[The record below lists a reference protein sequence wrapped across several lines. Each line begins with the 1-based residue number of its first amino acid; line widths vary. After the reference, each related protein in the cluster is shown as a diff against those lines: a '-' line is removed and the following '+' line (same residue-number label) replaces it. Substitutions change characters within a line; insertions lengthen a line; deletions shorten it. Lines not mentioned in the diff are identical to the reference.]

1 MRKFNHEF
9 GGKNL
14 FGTDGSVV
22 SNSICRRLPFLTAR
36 TSHFLAFPFQEL
48 VCSRP
53 VGRGIRL
60 QGSLPAWRALLCV
73 FAAAAALMRVSAAP
87 ADSSTDDFT
96 AMDLEQLMAVKVPMV
111 YGASKREQKVTE
123 APSEVSIVTQDD
135 IQKFGYR
142 TLAEVLRS
150 VRGFYVTYD
159 RGYSFIGMRG
169 VNRPG
174 DYGGR
179 VLITVDG
186 HRVNEPVFD
195 SALNGNEFPLD
206 VDLIDRVEVIRGP
219 GSSLYGNN
227 AFLTVINVVTRRA
240 EGVNGVEVSGAAAS
254 YDTYTGRLT
263 YGKHFSNGL
272 NLMVSG
278 SLLDSA
284 GRETL
289 YYPEFA
295 AVNNGMARDLD
306 GEWAKKVFASVS
318 WGDFSLE
325 GLYGDRRKDLPTAAY
340 GTAFNVSPNWVNDE
354 RAFAEFKYRH
364 EFAHE
369 WQVMARVF
377 FDHYC
382 YDAYAPFD
390 VSGGTGPITF
400 NRDFAQAQS
409 WGGELQLSRTF
420 FEDHHVTFGGE
431 FKDDFTLRLKNQDID
446 PPAVYSDAQS
456 EADNFGLYLQ
466 DEFSIRTNLILNAGV
481 RYDRFITFGDTVNPR
496 AALIYSPWSETTFK
510 AIYGQAFRAPNAYEF
525 DYVAPGYAANHGLQ
539 PERIRSGELVW
550 SQGFAS
556 HYRFTASLFYNQME
570 DLITQQADPG
580 TGDSVFQNTDSVDS
594 KGVGLELEGAWDH
607 GLRGRLSYSFTE
619 ATDNA
624 TGQRLSN
631 SPQHLGKFN
640 LAIPLYAEKIFAGL
654 EVQASSSRRTVRGN
668 EVGAHAVC
676 NLTLFSH
683 ELARGLDLS
692 ASVYN
697 LFDKK
702 FSDPVSFDFTQD
714 AIQQDGRSFR
724 VKLTY
729 RF

>member
-1 MRKFNHEF
+1 MS
-9 GGKNL
+9 
-14 FGTDGSVV
+14 SVR
-22 SNSICRRLPFLTAR
+22 SGDESGFET
-36 TSHFLAFPFQEL
+36 
-48 VCSRP
+48 
-53 VGRGIRL
+53 
-60 QGSLPAWRALLCV
+60 
-73 FAAAAALMRVSAAP
+73 ALMRFPSPAGGGGPGLVPLRARHKPAARRRALPGALVVAAFVSIATAQ
-87 ADSSTDDFT
+87 ADPGTNDFT

-111 YGASKREQKVTE
+111 YGASKHEQKVTE
-123 APSEVSIVTQDD
+123 APSDVSIITQDD
-135 IQKFGYR
+135 IQKYGYR
-142 TLAEVLRS
+142 TLADVLRS

-159 RGYSFIGMRG
+159 RGYTFIGMRG

-186 HRVNEPVFD
+186 HRLNEPVFD
-195 SALNGNEFPLD
+195 SAFNGNEFPLD

-227 AFLTVINVVTRRA
+227 AFFTVINVVTRRPEGINGA
-240 EGVNGVEVSGAAAS
+240 EASGAAAG

-284 GRETL
+284 GHKTL

-295 AVNNGMARDLD
+295 SVNNGVARDLD

-318 WGDFSLE
+318 WGDFTLE

-340 GTAFNVSPNWVNDE
+340 GSVFDASPNWINDE
-354 RAFAEFKYRH
+354 RAYAELKYHH
-364 EFAHE
+364 EFANE
-369 WQVMARVF
+369 WQVMGRLF
-377 FDHYC
+377 FDHYR
-382 YDAYAPFD
+382 YDALAPFD
-390 VSGGTGPITF
+390 YSGGTGPPTF
-400 NRDFAQAQS
+400 NRDFALAQS
-409 WGGELQLSRTF
+409 RGGELQVSKTF
-420 FEDHHVTFGGE
+420 LEDHHVTFGGE
-431 FKDDFTLRLKNQDID
+431 FNDDFILRLKNQDVA
-446 PPAVYSDAQS
+446 PPMIYSDVRSDAG
-456 EADNFGLYLQ
+456 DFGLYLQ

-481 RYDRFITFGDTVNPR
+481 RYDHFTTFGDTVDPR
-496 AALIYSPWSETTFK
+496 AALIYSPWDETSFK
-510 AIYGQAFRAPNAYEF
+510 AIYGQAFRGPNAYEF
-525 DYVAPGYAANHGLQ
+525 SYIAPGYAANPDLK
-539 PERIRSGELVW
+539 PEHIRSGELVW
-550 SQGFAS
+550 EQGFAT
-556 HYRFTASLFYNQME
+556 HWRFSGSLFYNQMD
-570 DLITQQADPG
+570 DLITQQIDPG
-580 TGDSVFQNTDSVDS
+580 TGDYIFKNTDSVDA
-594 KGVGLELEGAWDH
+594 KGAGLELEGTWAN
-607 GLRGRLSYSFTE
+607 GLRGRMSYSFAD

-640 LAIPLYAEKIFAGL
+640 LAVPLYAERIFAGL

-668 EVGAHAVC
+668 EAGAYAVC

-683 ELARGLDLS
+683 QLVKGLDLS

-697 LFDKK
+697 LFDRR
-702 FSDPVSFDFTQD
+702 FSDPVSLDFTQD

-729 RF
+729 HF